1 MEGRL
6 IEVRLYI
13 YLAKLSINICDAT
26 VRKKSAFKAQGLI
39 KIIHTTQEQ
48 NTCTSL
54 IIFIWM
60 IISFAGPNDSLHKCN
75 SVDNSVGNV

>member
-26 VRKKSAFKAQGLI
+26 VRK
-39 KIIHTTQEQ
+39 
-48 NTCTSL
+48 N
-54 IIFIWM
+54 
-60 IISFAGPNDSLHKCN
+60 LHLMLKLN
-75 SVDNSVGNV
+75 